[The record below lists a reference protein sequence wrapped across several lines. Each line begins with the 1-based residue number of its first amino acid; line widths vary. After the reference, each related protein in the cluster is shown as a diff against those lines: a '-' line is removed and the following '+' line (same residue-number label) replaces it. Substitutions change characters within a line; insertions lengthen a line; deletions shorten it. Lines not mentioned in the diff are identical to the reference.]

1 MSKQKEYLALAM
13 KWFATLTDDQ
23 KLELAENL
31 LERFIDMDYIHVFD
45 EETAREC
52 AEESGKPI
60 AEYLA
65 PYWESCGEPII
76 ETGE

>member
-13 KWFATLTDDQ
+13 EWFVTLTDDQ
-23 KLELAENL
+23 KLELAEVL
-31 LERFIDMDYIHVFD
+31 LGTLIDMDYIHVFD
-45 EETAREC
+45 EDEAKEC